1 MPETI
6 GAITY
11 LNKNLKHLKK
21 YFRAGF
27 HLTCFGDKKEN
38 FPLYQQNIKTATRD
52 SIARKVLN
60 KKSKFKIYDFK
71 NCGSDERQY
80 NFQGIDLPVVT
91 LTKSKFGKFKEYHN
105 SLDDMNITNPKTLE
119 KSYYLLIKIITTLNY
134 EKKIKI
140 INKTK

>member
-1 MPETI
+1 MEI
-6 GAITY
+6 
-11 LNKNLKHLKK
+11 
-21 YFRAGF
+21 RR
-27 HLTCFGDKKEN
+27 EN
-38 FPLYQQNIKTATRD
+38 FPLYQQNIKTATQT

-80 NFQGIDLPVVT
+80 NFPGIDLPVVT

-119 KSYYLLIKIITTLNY
+119 NLIIY
-134 EKKIKI
+134 
-140 INKTK
+140 